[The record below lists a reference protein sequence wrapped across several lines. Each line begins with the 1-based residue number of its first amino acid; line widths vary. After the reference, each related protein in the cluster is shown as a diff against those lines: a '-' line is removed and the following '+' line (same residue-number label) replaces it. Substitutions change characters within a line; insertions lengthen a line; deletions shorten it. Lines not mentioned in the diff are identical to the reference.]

1 MHKYS
6 WHFLLQNSNTKHK
19 MGNNQAKVQ
28 EIFEESD
35 ISEERLEEMFEKIDV
50 SEDGQVT
57 FEELCNFIKWMRA
70 GKENNKEGQ
79 CAQSKGRLLHT
90 EFLEY

>member
-1 MHKYS
+1 MITS
-6 WHFLLQNSNTKHK
+6 VRPFLCVCIAGIFSYKNQIQKQK

-35 ISEERLEEMFEKIDV
+35 ISEERLKEMFEKIDV

-70 GKENNKEGQ
+70 GKENN
-79 CAQSKGRLLHT
+79 
-90 EFLEY
+90 